1 MKVQVFSSKLTTKK
15 NLSGNGVIDL
25 DTSKGVRIF
34 SGQDEADAYKRKRLI
49 DEQVTK
55 SARDSV
61 IEKLKIEGKLPS
73 DFREI

>member
-15 NLSGNGVIDL
+15 NPSGSGVIDL
-25 DTSKGVRIF
+25 DKPRGVTIF
-34 SGQDEADAYKRKRLI
+34 GEQAEADAYKQKRLI

-55 SARDSV
+55 STRKIA

-73 DFREI
+73 DFQEI